1 MQHTHHRSRTKR
13 TKEAKEEEKE
23 EEGEEEKE
31 EEEEE
36 TAHIKSNNP
45 HLTGGEK
52 PRENG
57 GKTPR
62 TVSGQGVVVCF
73 VPFSGGVCHFW
84 SKTKKNSTDYVGPRG
99 SHRAIASRVLV
110 LLCVFCFLEV
120 FAFWSKTKKTS
131 RKQKKQQDPTD
142 YVGPR
147 GSQRAI
153 VSRVLFFFVLLLF
166 SRSFC
171 SFWCPLLF
179 CGGGFVVWRC
189 S

>member
-36 TAHIKSNNP
+36 TAHINSNNP

-57 GKTPR
+57 ENSADCVGPR
-62 TVSGQGVVVCF
+62 GSRLFCSV
-73 VPFSGGVCHFW
+73 FW
-84 SKTKKNSTDYVGPRG
+84 RCLPLLVKNKKNFEKTKKNSTDYVGPRG
-99 SHRAIASRVLV
+99 SH
-110 LLCVFCFLEV
+110 
-120 FAFWSKTKKTS
+120 
-131 RKQKKQQDPTD
+131 
-142 YVGPR
+142 
-147 GSQRAI
+147 RAI

-166 SRSFC
+166 SRSFW